1 MALELIDLQI
11 KNYPYAVQLRDLKA
25 VVLIETKDFG
35 AAAVLL
41 EEVKKDINRS
51 FPILYNLGC
60 AYLGN
65 ENYIEAVDN
74 LELALAIKPENY
86 AVNYN
91 LGLAYQNIQQY
102 NKARV
107 SYQRA
112 LSLKQT
118 PEVLKSLAI
127 VNKALD
133 FYDEAQKNLE
143 MLIDLDPKDVDG
155 ILVQSPLPK
164 NLNEELIIELI
175 SPNKDVDGFHPFNI
189 GSLAI
194 RQPRLRSC
202 TPYGVIKML
211 KASDI
216 ELEGLDATIVGVSN
230 NVGRPMAL
238 ELLLEKCTI
247 TSCHSRTKNLEEKV
261 RQADL
266 VVVAAG
272 KQNLVRGEWIKKGAI
287 VIDIGINRIDN
298 KLVGDVEFEV
308 ESKNASYITPVPGG
322 VGPMTVSTLM
332 ENTLQAQ
339 KLNNSS
345 LQ

>member
-1 MALELIDLQI
+1 MTAKIIDG
-11 KNYPYAVQLRDLKA
+11 KA
-25 VVLIETKDFG
+25 IAEQ
-35 AAAVLL
+35 
-41 EEVKKDINRS
+41 
-51 FPILYNLGC
+51 NL
-60 AYLGN
+60 
-65 ENYIEAVDN
+65 
-74 LELALAIKPENY
+74 
-86 AVNYN
+86 
-91 LGLAYQNIQQY
+91 
-102 NKARV
+102 NK
-107 SYQRA
+107 
-112 LSLKQT
+112 LKQEILERENNDIRR
-118 PEVLKSLAI
+118 PCLAVI
-127 VNKALD
+127 LVGDDPASSIYVNKKKSACENVGIKSVSHQLPTD
-133 FYDEAQKNLE
+133 TNQSNLNDLINTLNQDE
-143 MLIDLDPKDVDG
+143 DVDG

-164 NLNEELIIELI
+164 HLDEELIIELI

-211 KASDI
+211 KASNI
-216 ELEGLDATIVGVSN
+216 NLEGLDATIVGVSN

-247 TSCHSRTKNLEEKV
+247 TSCHSRTKDLEAKV

-287 VIDIGINRIDN
+287 VVDIGINRINN

-308 ESKNASYITPVPGG
+308 ASQNASYITPVPGG
-322 VGPMTVSTLM
+322 VGPMTVATLM

-339 KLNNSS
+339 KLNDIG

>member
-1 MALELIDLQI
+1 MTAKIIDGNAISKENLSNLKQEIQQRENDGIRPPCLAVILVGEDPASSIYVNKKKSACENVGIKSVSHHLPTDTTQSDLNDLI
-11 KNYPYAVQLRDLKA
+11 
-25 VVLIETKDFG
+25 
-35 AAAVLL
+35 
-41 EEVKKDINRS
+41 KK
-51 FPILYNLGC
+51 L
-60 AYLGN
+60 N
-65 ENYIEAVDN
+65 EN
-74 LELALAIKPENY
+74 
-86 AVNYN
+86 
-91 LGLAYQNIQQY
+91 
-102 NKARV
+102 
-107 SYQRA
+107 
-112 LSLKQT
+112 
-118 PEVLKSLAI
+118 
-127 VNKALD
+127 
-133 FYDEAQKNLE
+133 
-143 MLIDLDPKDVDG
+143 KDVDG

-164 NLNEELIIELI
+164 QLNEDLIIELI

-211 KASDI
+211 KAAKI
-216 ELEGLDATIVGVSN
+216 NLEGLDATIVGVSN

-247 TSCHSRTKNLEEKV
+247 TSCHSKTKDLEWKV

-272 KQNLVRGEWIKKGAI
+272 KQNLVKGEWIKQGAI
-287 VIDIGINRIDN
+287 VVDIGINRIDN

-308 ESKNASYITPVPGG
+308 ASKNASYITPVPGG
-322 VGPMTVSTLM
+322 VGPMTVATLM

>member
-1 MALELIDLQI
+1 MTAKIIDGKAIAEQNLSKLKKEI
-11 KNYPYAVQLRDLKA
+11 FERENEGIRPPCLAV
-25 VVLIETKDFG
+25 
-35 AAAVLL
+35 
-41 EEVKKDINRS
+41 
-51 FPILYNLGC
+51 ILVGDDPASSIY
-60 AYLGN
+60 
-65 ENYIEAVDN
+65 
-74 LELALAIKPENY
+74 
-86 AVNYN
+86 
-91 LGLAYQNIQQY
+91 
-102 NKARV
+102 
-107 SYQRA
+107 
-112 LSLKQT
+112 
-118 PEVLKSLAI
+118 
-127 VNKALD
+127 VNKKKSACANVGIISVSHQLPSD
-133 FYDEAQKNLE
+133 TTQPDLND
-143 MLIDLDPKDVDG
+143 LINTLNQDKDVDG

-164 NLNEELIIELI
+164 HLDEDLIIELI

-211 KASDI
+211 KASNI
-216 ELEGLDATIVGVSN
+216 NLEGLDATIVGVSN

-247 TSCHSRTKNLEEKV
+247 TSCHSRTKDLENKV

-272 KQNLVRGEWIKKGAI
+272 RQNLVRGEWIKKGAI
-287 VIDIGINRIDN
+287 VVDIGINRINN

-308 ESKNASYITPVPGG
+308 ASQFASHITPVPGG
-322 VGPMTVSTLM
+322 VGPMTVATLM

-339 KLNNSS
+339 KLNDIG

>member
-1 MALELIDLQI
+1 MTAKIIDG
-11 KNYPYAVQLRDLKA
+11 KA
-25 VVLIETKDFG
+25 IAEQ
-35 AAAVLL
+35 
-41 EEVKKDINRS
+41 
-51 FPILYNLGC
+51 NL
-60 AYLGN
+60 
-65 ENYIEAVDN
+65 
-74 LELALAIKPENY
+74 
-86 AVNYN
+86 
-91 LGLAYQNIQQY
+91 
-102 NKARV
+102 NK
-107 SYQRA
+107 
-112 LSLKQT
+112 LKQEILERENNDIRR
-118 PEVLKSLAI
+118 PCLAVI
-127 VNKALD
+127 LVGDDPASSIYVNKKKSACENVGIKSVSHQLPTD
-133 FYDEAQKNLE
+133 TNQSKLNDLINTLNQDE
-143 MLIDLDPKDVDG
+143 DVDG

-164 NLNEELIIELI
+164 HLDEELIIELI

-211 KASDI
+211 KASNI
-216 ELEGLDATIVGVSN
+216 NLEGLDATIVGVSN

-247 TSCHSRTKNLEEKV
+247 TSCHSRTKDLEAKV

-287 VIDIGINRIDN
+287 VVDIGINRINN

-308 ESKNASYITPVPGG
+308 ASQNASYITPVPGG
-322 VGPMTVSTLM
+322 VGPMTVATLM

-339 KLNNSS
+339 KLNAIG

>member
-1 MALELIDLQI
+1 MLISLSSDNIYRLFNR
-11 KNYPYAVQLRDLKA
+11 NYLAMTAKIIDGKA
-25 VVLIETKDFG
+25 IAEQ
-35 AAAVLL
+35 
-41 EEVKKDINRS
+41 
-51 FPILYNLGC
+51 NL
-60 AYLGN
+60 
-65 ENYIEAVDN
+65 
-74 LELALAIKPENY
+74 
-86 AVNYN
+86 
-91 LGLAYQNIQQY
+91 
-102 NKARV
+102 NK
-107 SYQRA
+107 
-112 LSLKQT
+112 LKQEILERENNDIRR
-118 PEVLKSLAI
+118 PCLAVI
-127 VNKALD
+127 LVGDDPASSIYVNKKKSACENVGIKSVSHQLPTD
-133 FYDEAQKNLE
+133 TKQSNLNDLINTLNQDE
-143 MLIDLDPKDVDG
+143 DVDG

-164 NLNEELIIELI
+164 HLDEELIIELI

-211 KASDI
+211 KASNI
-216 ELEGLDATIVGVSN
+216 NLEGLDATIVGVSN

-247 TSCHSRTKNLEEKV
+247 TSCHSRTKDLEAKV

-287 VIDIGINRIDN
+287 VVDIGINRINN

-308 ESKNASYITPVPGG
+308 ASQNASYITPVPGG
-322 VGPMTVSTLM
+322 VGPMTVATLM

-339 KLNNSS
+339 KLNAIG

>member
-1 MALELIDLQI
+1 MTAKIIDG
-11 KNYPYAVQLRDLKA
+11 KA
-25 VVLIETKDFG
+25 IAEQ
-35 AAAVLL
+35 
-41 EEVKKDINRS
+41 
-51 FPILYNLGC
+51 NL
-60 AYLGN
+60 
-65 ENYIEAVDN
+65 
-74 LELALAIKPENY
+74 
-86 AVNYN
+86 
-91 LGLAYQNIQQY
+91 
-102 NKARV
+102 NK
-107 SYQRA
+107 
-112 LSLKQT
+112 LKQEILERENNDIRR
-118 PEVLKSLAI
+118 PCLAVI
-127 VNKALD
+127 LVGDDPASSIYVNKKKSACENVGIKSVSHQLPTD
-133 FYDEAQKNLE
+133 TNQSNLNDLINNLNQDE
-143 MLIDLDPKDVDG
+143 DVDG

-164 NLNEELIIELI
+164 HLDEELIIELI

-211 KASDI
+211 KASNI
-216 ELEGLDATIVGVSN
+216 NLEGLDATIVGVSN

-247 TSCHSRTKNLEEKV
+247 TSCHSRTKDLEAKV

-272 KQNLVRGEWIKKGAI
+272 KQNLVKGEWIKKGAI
-287 VIDIGINRIDN
+287 VVDIGINRINN

-308 ESKNASYITPVPGG
+308 ASQNASYITPVPGG
-322 VGPMTVSTLM
+322 VGPMTVATLM

-339 KLNNSS
+339 KLNAIG